1 MAPALRVTV
10 AVHGVVQGVGFRP
23 FVARRARAHDL
34 AGTVRN
40 RGDAGVKIVLEGPES
55 AIDGFLDDL
64 RESPPPL
71 ARVESVTTD
80 REPAA
85 AAAPLAEPGQFRI
98 LESTES
104 EGGTG
109 TVPPDTGICES
120 CLADLRDPDSRYAGY
135 WATSCVDCGP
145 RYTVIRELPYDR
157 PRTAMDAFPL
167 CADCRAAY
175 EDPTDR
181 RYHAQ
186 TIACPDCGPRLSLQ
200 APTANGR
207 EELATDSAALNAAR
221 ERLRNGEILA
231 IRGIGGTHL
240 ACDASNPAAVARL
253 RSRTGRPSKPFA
265 VMVSS
270 VDRVREFATVSEAEA
285 AHLADVRR
293 PIVVL
298 ERAGDQLRGVA
309 PGLHTV
315 GTMLPSAG
323 LHHLLFEAGP
333 GQEGTIEAPLVM
345 TSGNMPGEPMCT
357 TVDGIFEDLRG
368 VIDAALVHDREIVA
382 RCDDSVLRVVD
393 GDRRFL
399 RRSRGWVPQPLP
411 RPDPGPPILAVGAE
425 FDGTVALAR
434 EDEVI
439 PSQHLGDVDGPATAA
454 FLRETVDHLT
464 DLLGVAPERVACDA
478 HPQFLTSQ
486 FAREYADASPI
497 PVQHHHAHAAGLL
510 AEHDRE
516 RAIVIVADGTGYGPD
531 GTIWG
536 GEVLDASRGA
546 YGRVGGLSTFR
557 LPGGEAAIEAPGRI
571 LASLFD
577 DEDRAANCIAE
588 RTPLDRDEVTTLQ
601 RSLDAEVNAP
611 ETTSAGRFLDAIS
624 AMLGICTRRDYEG
637 QPAIELEAAA
647 SRAAP
652 VPLDLPITRRE
663 GHRVLDVRA
672 LAQALDALDEPAEV
686 VAATAQ
692 DALARGLATLAIEAA
707 TDRGLDAVG
716 FSGGVALN
724 DAISRR
730 IGRDV
735 QAAGLDVLQHEQV
748 PPGDAGLAY
757 GQAVVAAATLDAGN
771 RERDFP

>member
-1 MAPALRVTV
+1 MPAPHRAKVT
-10 AVHGVVQGVGFRP
+10 VHGVVQGVGFRP

-40 RGDAGVKIVLEGPES
+40 RGDAGVKIVLEGSEN
-55 AIDGFLDDL
+55 AIEGFLHDL
-64 RESPPPL
+64 QESPPPL
-71 ARVESVTTD
+71 ARIESVTVD

-85 AAAPLAEPGQFRI
+85 GATPLAAPAQFRI
-98 LESTES
+98 LESTEN

-109 TVPPDTGICES
+109 TVPPDTGICAS
-120 CLADLRDPDSRYAGY
+120 CLEDIRDPDSRYAGY

-145 RYTVIRELPYDR
+145 RYTVIRTLPYDR
-157 PRTAMDAFPL
+157 PRTAMDEFPL
-167 CADCRAAY
+167 CADCRTEY

-186 TIACPDCGPRLSLQ
+186 TIACPDCGPTLSLL
-200 APTANGR
+200 APTAEGH
-207 EELATDSAALNAAR
+207 EELATESAAIDAAR
-221 ERLRNGEILA
+221 ERLQDGQILA

-240 ACDASNPAAVARL
+240 ACDASNPEAVARL

-265 VMVSS
+265 VMAPS
-270 VDRVREFATVSEAEA
+270 VDSVREFATVSDAEA
-285 AHLADVRR
+285 SQLEDVRR

-315 GTMLPSAG
+315 GTMLPYAG

-333 GQEGTIEAPLVM
+333 GDEGTIEAPLVM

-357 TVDGIFEDLRG
+357 TVDGIVRELGD
-368 VIDAALVHDREIVA
+368 VIDAALVHDRDIVA
-382 RCDDSVLRVVD
+382 RCDDSVVRIVD
-393 GDRRFL
+393 GTRRFL

-411 RPDPGPPILAVGAE
+411 RPDPGPSILAVGAE

-439 PSQHLGDVDGPATAA
+439 PSQHLGDVDGPATEA

-464 DLLGVAPERVACDA
+464 DLLGVSPDRVACDA

-486 FAREYADASPI
+486 FAREYADGSPI
-497 PVQHHHAHAAGLL
+497 AVQHHHAHAAGLL

-536 GEVLDASRGA
+536 GEVLDASRDA
-546 YGRVGGLSTFR
+546 YSRVGGLSTFQ
-557 LPGGEAAIEAPGRI
+557 LPGGEAAIEQPGRI
-571 LASLFD
+571 LASLLAD
-577 DEDRAANCIAE
+577 GDRAAAIVAE
-588 RTPLDRDEVTTLQ
+588 RTPLDGADVATLQ
-601 RSLDAEVNAP
+601 ESLEAGVNAP
-611 ETTSAGRFLDAIS
+611 ATTSAGRFLDAIS

-652 VPLDLPITRRE
+652 VPLDLPFERRDAQ
-663 GHRVLDVRA
+663 RVLDVRA
-672 LAQALDALDEPAEV
+672 LAEALDALDEPADV

-692 DALARGLATLAIEAA
+692 DALARGLAAIAVEEAR
-707 TDRGLDAVG
+707 DRGIDAVG

-724 DAISRR
+724 DAISREIR
-730 IGRDV
+730 REV
-735 QAAGLDVLQHEQV
+735 EAAGLVPLRHEQV
-748 PPGDAGLAY
+748 PPGDAGLSY
-757 GQAVVAAATLDAGN
+757 GQAVVAAARLDGGN
-771 RERDFP
+771 G

>member
-1 MAPALRVTV
+1 MPTAHRAIVG
-10 AVHGVVQGVGFRP
+10 VHGVVQGVGFRP

-40 RGDAGVKIVLEGPES
+40 RGDAGVKIVLEGPEN

-64 RESPPPL
+64 QASPPPL
-71 ARVESVTTD
+71 SRVESVTVD

-85 AAAPLAEPGQFRI
+85 QAAPLDAPAQFRI
-98 LESTES
+98 LESTRN

-109 TVPPDTGICES
+109 TVPPDTGLCAA

-167 CADCRAAY
+167 CADCRAEY

-186 TIACPDCGPRLSLQ
+186 TIACPDCGPTLSLQ
-200 APTANGR
+200 VRTGDGR
-207 EELATDSAALNAAR
+207 RREGTGTAALDAAR
-221 ERLRNGEILA
+221 ERLLDGQLLA
-231 IRGIGGTHL
+231 LRGIGGTHL
-240 ACDASNPAAVARL
+240 ACDATNPEAVARL

-265 VMVSS
+265 VMAPSL
-270 VDRVREFATVSEAEA
+270 DRVREFATVSAAEA
-285 AHLADVRR
+285 AQLEDVRR

-298 ERAGDQLRGVA
+298 ERAGDRLQGVA

-333 GQEGTIEAPLVM
+333 GNDGTIEAPLVM
-345 TSGNMPGEPMCT
+345 TSANVPGEPMCT
-357 TVDGIFEDLRG
+357 TVDGIFRDLG
-368 VIDAALVHDREIVA
+368 SVIDAALVHDREIVA
-382 RCDDSVLRVVD
+382 RCDDSVVRIVD
-393 GDRRFL
+393 DDRRFL

-439 PSQHLGDVDGPATAA
+439 PSQHLGDVDGPATEA
-454 FLRETVDHLT
+454 FLRDTVDHLT
-464 DLLGVAPERVACDA
+464 TLLGVTPEAVACDA

-486 FAREYADASPI
+486 FAREYADSTPI
-497 PVQHHHAHAAGLL
+497 AVQHHHAHAASLL

-536 GEVLDASRGA
+536 GEVLDASRED
-546 YGRVGGLSTFR
+546 YSRIGGLSTFR
-557 LPGGEAAIEAPGRI
+557 LPGGEAAIEQPGRI
-571 LASLFD
+571 LASLL
-577 DEDRAANCIAE
+577 DEERAAALVAE
-588 RTPLDRDEVTTLQ
+588 HTSLERDDVATLQ
-601 RSLDAEVNAP
+601 ESLDAEVNAP
-611 ETTSAGRFLDAIS
+611 ATTSAGRFLDAIS
-624 AMLGICTRRDYEG
+624 AMLGLCTRRDYEG
-637 QPAIELEAAA
+637 QPAIELESAA

-652 VPLDLPITRRE
+652 ARIDLSIGRR
-663 GHRVLDVRA
+663 GGRRVLDVKA
-672 LAQALDALDEPAEV
+672 LAQALDALEEPADV

-692 DALARGLATLAIEAA
+692 DALARGLATVAIEEA
-707 TDRGLDAVG
+707 TDRGIDAVG

-730 IGRDV
+730 IRSAV
-735 QAAGLDVLQHEQV
+735 EAAGLDALQHEQV
-748 PPGDAGLAY
+748 PPGDAGLSY
-757 GQAVVAAATLDAGN
+757 GQAVVAAANLDGG
-771 RERDFP
+771 PP